1 MARAWLES
9 VIAPGHR
16 WLPPETDT
24 SHALATKR
32 AGPELVLRSETSD
45 TVNRH
50 ICRCRQ
56 RLKSSPPDSGLPRMA
71 GRLQYITQEHVIRPQ
86 ALCMAQLLST
96 MARYTQ
102 PVIVADRAF

>member
-9 VIAPGHR
+9 VIAPPGHR

-56 RLKSSPPDSGLPRMA
+56 RLKSSPPDSGLPPRMA
-71 GRLQYITQEHVIRPQ
+71 GRLQHITPGPRNPPPPG
-86 ALCMAQLLST
+86 ALHRAIAQHYGKTHPTSN
-96 MARYTQ
+96 R
-102 PVIVADRAF
+102 R